1 MRRAGYPL
9 AIPLTAAGYHFKFRP
24 AALAKAKVDEADT
37 APPPVQV
44 IEQHP
49 VQNMPQ
55 MTRRCIRYSSSSIPQ
70 TLQDKLRHLMVHCA
84 QPVAIVTTRL
94 HQHQGGPLKDQIDD
108 LHEFHGATIS
118 SFSSIAMHPYP
129 LVAFSLQ
136 LPSRLASA
144 LHAHTPSDANTNT
157 RRTSVLSSPHPPS
170 PHFII
175 NLLSTHQK
183 DMAHRFSRPDLYPLP
198 LAGVAENGM
207 KLTEEGQP
215 MLLESVGCI
224 SCAVVHSLRLDG
236 PLVVGEEQL
245 LGDRQEQRKSDRGE
259 GREERE
265 MGNWKESRDTPA
277 STSELFI
284 ARVIRLETLH
294 SHKTGV
300 EESKMPLVYF
310 RKRYTTAAPPGVSGA
325 EGKS

>member
-1 MRRAGYPL
+1 MTTLIASKRL
-9 AIPLTAAGYHFKFRP
+9 
-24 AALAKAKVDEADT
+24 
-37 APPPVQV
+37 QS
-44 IEQHP
+44 
-49 VQNMPQ
+49 MPQ
-55 MTRRCIRYSSSSIPQ
+55 MTRRCIRYSSSSTPQ

-94 HQHQGGPLKDQIDD
+94 RQHQGGESKDQMDD

-144 LHAHTPSDANTNT
+144 LHAHTPTDTNTNA
-157 RRTSVLSSPHPPS
+157 RRTS
-170 PHFII
+170 PHFVI

-183 DMAHRFSRPDLYPLP
+183 DVAHRFSRPDLYPFP
-198 LAGVAENGM
+198 LAGVAENGI
-207 KLTEEGQP
+207 KLTKEDQP

-236 PLVVGEEQL
+236 PAVLGEKQL
-245 LGDRQEQRKSDRGE
+245 LCDSMEERKSGKRE
-259 GREERE
+259 GIQMGDWNEPREAPR
-265 MGNWKESRDTPA
+265 

-294 SHKTGV
+294 PHETGG
-300 EESKMPLVYF
+300 EGSQMPLVYF
-310 RKRYTTAAPPGVSGA
+310 RKHYTTAAPPETSGA

>member
-1 MRRAGYPL
+1 
-9 AIPLTAAGYHFKFRP
+9 
-24 AALAKAKVDEADT
+24 
-37 APPPVQV
+37 
-44 IEQHP
+44 
-49 VQNMPQ
+49 
-55 MTRRCIRYSSSSIPQ
+55 
-70 TLQDKLRHLMVHCA
+70 MVHCA

-94 HQHQGGPLKDQIDD
+94 RQHQGGELKDQMDD

-144 LHAHTPSDANTNT
+144 LHAHTPADANTNA
-157 RRTSVLSSPHPPS
+157 RRTSLSLP
-170 PHFII
+170 PHFVI

-198 LAGVAENGM
+198 LAGVAEDGM
-207 KLTEEGQP
+207 KLTKEGQP
-215 MLLESVGCI
+215 ILLESVGCI

-236 PLVVGEEQL
+236 PAVLGEMQLPVDRKTTEEMEQEDSDAGEKREGRQ
-245 LGDRQEQRKSDRGE
+245 LGDWNEP
-259 GREERE
+259 RE
-265 MGNWKESRDTPA
+265 TPR

-294 SHKTGV
+294 PHKTGI
-300 EESKMPLVYF
+300 EGSQMPLVYF
-310 RKRYTTAAPPGVSGA
+310 RKRYTTAAPPETSGA